1 MKNNEVHDAQGPI
14 IAGGRLA
21 RIMEKAGISAFKTK
35 DKNKKILKK
44 KKKDIRQKLPF
55 PEAEI

>member
-44 KKKDIRQKLPF
+44 KKKRYKAKAPLS
-55 PEAEI
+55 

>member
-44 KKKDIRQKLPF
+44 KKDIRQKLPF